1 MARFVRMTRQYDKGL
16 LTRDQIEALVND
28 ELTSQ
33 ESFEKTMDDNEKM
46 PPSVKVMHVLPK
58 I

>member
-1 MARFVRMTRQYDKGL
+1 MIKFVRIARQYDKGL
-16 LTRDQIEALVND
+16 LTRDKIEALVNE

-33 ESFEKTMDDNEKM
+33 ESFEKIMSDNEKM
-46 PPSVKVMHVLPK
+46 PPAVKVLP